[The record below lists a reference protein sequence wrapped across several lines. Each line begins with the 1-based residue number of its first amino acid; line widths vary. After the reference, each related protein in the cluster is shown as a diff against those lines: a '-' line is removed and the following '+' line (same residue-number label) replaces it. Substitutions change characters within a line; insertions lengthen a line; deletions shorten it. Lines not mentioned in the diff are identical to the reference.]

1 MKSIYSTIA
10 LILLGSTLFAQ
21 EPIGTWYGTL
31 NIQGTSL
38 PLVFHI
44 TKTGSEYATTMDS
57 PQQGAKG
64 MPTSKTTFTNK
75 TLTVEA
81 SSIGMKY
88 TGTYVPDSNK
98 INGTF
103 QQGPV
108 HTVLA
113 LSNKAENALAAPQ
126 TRPQDPKDFPYKQE
140 EVTFTN
146 TTGGNNLAGTLT
158 LPANG
163 KADKIAVLITGSGP
177 QNRNEE
183 LFNHRPFLVL
193 SDYLTRQGIAVLR
206 YDDRG
211 IGKSTG
217 IFSKAT
223 TADFADDA
231 EAAVKYLLSRPDLKN
246 MAIGLIGHSEGGMVA
261 PIVASRNPNV
271 KFVVL
276 MAGPGIPITQ
286 LLSRQIGDA
295 MKLSGAPS
303 DEVAQK
309 MASNLKVFTVMN
321 DVKDLPLQHAAPEV
335 ELAIRKELDLEPL
348 EKLDR
353 TAKES
358 IVQRTLNQYKTPWFR
373 YFISFDPAIYLTKV
387 KCPVLALNG
396 TLDFQVESTAN
407 LAGIKTGLQK
417 AGNKRFEIVP
427 MEGLNHLFQ
436 KANTGAESEY
446 GNIEETLNPA
456 ALQKISSWINGI

>member
-1 MKSIYSTIA
+1 MKSIYSAIA
-10 LILLGSTLFAQ
+10 FLLLTSPLFAQ
-21 EPIGTWYGTL
+21 EPVGTWYGTL

-64 MPTSKTTFTNK
+64 MPSSKTAFTNK
-75 TLTVEA
+75 ILTVEA

-88 TGTYVPDSNK
+88 RGTYVPDSNK

-103 QQGPV
+103 EQGGIR
-108 HTVLA
+108 TALVL
-113 LSNKAENALAAPQ
+113 STKPE
-126 TRPQDPKDFPYKQE
+126 RRSQDPKDFPYKQE
-140 EVTFTN
+140 DVTFIN
-146 TTGGNNLAGTLT
+146 TKDGNNLAGTLT
-158 LPANG
+158 LPSNG
-163 KADKIAVLITGSGP
+163 KANKIVVLITGSGP

-183 LFNHRPFLVL
+183 LFSHRPFLVL

-217 IFSKAT
+217 VFSTAT
-223 TADFADDA
+223 TADFAEDA
-231 EAAVKYLLSRPDLKN
+231 EAAVKYILSRPDLKN
-246 MAIGLIGHSEGGMVA
+246 MSIGLVGHSEGGMIA
-261 PIVASRNPNV
+261 SMVASRNPNV
-271 KFVVL
+271 QFAVL
-276 MAGPGIPITQ
+276 MAAPGIPIVQ
-286 LLSRQIGDA
+286 LLPQQIAGA
-295 MKLSGAPS
+295 MQLAGAKA

-309 MASNLKVFTVMN
+309 KASNLKIFTTMN
-321 DVKDLPLQHAAPEV
+321 DVKDLPLQYAEAEV
-335 ELAIRKELDLEPL
+335 ELVLRKELDLEPL

-358 IVQRTLNQYKTPWFR
+358 IVQQTLNQYKTPWFR
-373 YFISFDPAIYLTKV
+373 YFISFDPSIYLKKV

-407 LAGIKTGLQK
+407 LAGINAGLQK

-436 KANTGAESEY
+436 KATTGAQSEY
-446 GNIEETLNPA
+446 ESIEETLNPT

>member
-10 LILLGSTLFAQ
+10 LILLGSTLLAQ

-38 PLVFHI
+38 PLVFHV

-108 HTVLA
+108 RTPLA
-113 LSNKAENALAAPQ
+113 LSNKAEKASAAPQ

-146 TTGGNNLAGTLT
+146 TTAGNNLAGTLT

-163 KADKIAVLITGSGP
+163 KADKIAILITGSGP

-183 LFNHRPFLVL
+183 LFNHRPFLIL

-217 IFSKAT
+217 VFSKAT

-231 EAAVKYLLSRPDLKN
+231 EAAVKYILSRPDLKN

-261 PIVASRNPNV
+261 PIVASRNSNV

-276 MAGPGIPITQ
+276 MASPGIPIAQ
-286 LLSRQIGDA
+286 LLARQIGDA

-358 IVQRTLNQYKTPWFR
+358 IVQNTLNQYKTPWFR